1 MRAYF
6 QDLSQ
11 EEKRAIR
18 EQRDELRERGT
29 VQERKQF
36 RERLREKLEQRT
48 EE

>member
-18 EQRDELRERGT
+18 EERRELKERGM

-36 RERLREKLEQRT
+36 RKRLREKLEQRT